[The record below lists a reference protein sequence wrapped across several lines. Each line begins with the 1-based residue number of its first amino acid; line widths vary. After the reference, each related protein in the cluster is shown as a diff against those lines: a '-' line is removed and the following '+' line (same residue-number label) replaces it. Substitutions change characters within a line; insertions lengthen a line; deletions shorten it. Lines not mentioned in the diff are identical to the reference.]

1 MKILKKIE
9 IIKILICIVI
19 TSFVGCGGGGGGGSN
34 TTIRPTPNVPN
45 INVPNVI
52 DKNSGYDIKYKINN
66 ENTLNSNFSL
76 NGDKVVGIYGEKI
89 NFSGILKIDD
99 TRPKNEENE
108 NLKTL
113 NNFSF
118 GIFSEDGQLNNKG
131 EIKLSG
137 DKVVGF
143 FGNNSDITN
152 NGEISSISSNKVTGI
167 FSTGSKGITRNNGD
181 INLIGK
187 NEVVGLYSDNS
198 SGVNNGTINLSSKNF
213 TVGMIAFGKDGAVVN
228 NNKIFINSQNK
239 GYGMIAGNG
248 AKAIN
253 NGMITINNK
262 GYGMVA
268 FNGGYALNERNAI
281 INLGSN
287 AFGAMIADGEN
298 SIIENRGVINIDKN
312 NIFIKEGKELQAI
325 NGGKIINSGII
336 NKEGNIDLN
345 MNEGIYS
352 IKTEIDGNYGKIQS
366 QSLNIDG
373 NLEINTGI
381 VKGSYKDEYLLKNI
395 FVADKID
402 IGKDLNINSDS
413 LLYDTKLEANE
424 EGNID
429 GILIRNDKELSD
441 FVKEDLKKTANIF
454 TKYFDEEKYISLD
467 EYSKNIIDRIDITD
481 KNSLEK
487 NLSDLTPSLY
497 VNRRYEILQLKD
509 LFQEKRREAI
519 EGIKDNEY
527 NFTILED
534 YYKVNSKDGIEGYK
548 NITSGFVA
556 TKSLEKN
563 KYLSFGYS
571 YSDVDYNG
579 DEKGKINTIHIG
591 MDKMF
596 KIDENILKIGGSG
609 EYNFHKNQREF
620 SEIGID
626 SKFKSYGVSS
636 YGEISKKYDNKI
648 ELEPFIR
655 FELGYYEAESFEE
668 NINNFIIDIEKDN
681 ILFAKPEIGIKL
693 NKKLEKLNLYS
704 NIKYSYGIN
713 RGKDKV
719 EYRYKN
725 LNEVSNFESDYSE
738 GKSLDIK
745 LGTNYTNEKFD
756 FNFNLGK
763 SFENRDKEYIELN
776 IGYRF

>member
-45 INVPNVI
+45 INIPNVI
-52 DKNSGYDIKYKINN
+52 DKNSGYGIKYKINN

-76 NGDKVVGIYGEKI
+76 SGDKVVGIYGEKI

-99 TRPKNEENE
+99 TRPINEENE

-152 NGEISSISSNKVTGI
+152 NGEISSISSNKVIGI

-312 NIFIKEGKELQAI
+312 NTFIKEGKELQAI

-571 YSDVDYNG
+571 YSDVDYKG

-636 YGEISKKYDNKI
+636 YGEISKQYTNKI
-648 ELEPFIR
+648 EFEPFIR
-655 FELGYYEAESFEE
+655 FELGYYETESFEE

-681 ILFAKPEIGIKL
+681 ILFVKPEIGIKL

>member
-9 IIKILICIVI
+9 IIKILICIVV

-34 TTIRPTPNVPN
+34 ATIRPTPNVPN

-52 DKNSGYDIKYKINN
+52 DKNSGYDIKYKINT
-66 ENTLNSNFSL
+66 ENTLNDNFSL
-76 NGDKVVGIYGEKI
+76 KGDKIVGIYGEKI

-99 TRPKNEENE
+99 TRLINEENE

-131 EIKLSG
+131 ELKLSG
-137 DKVVGF
+137 DKIVGF

-152 NGEISSISSNKVTGI
+152 NGEISSIFSNKVIGI
-167 FSTGSKGITRNNGD
+167 FSIGSKGIIRNNGD

-187 NEVVGLYSDNS
+187 KEVVGLYSDNS
-198 SGVNNGTINLSSKNF
+198 SGINNGTINLSSKNF
-213 TVGMIAFGKDGAVVN
+213 AVGIITFGKDGAVVN

-239 GYGMIAGNG
+239 GYGMVAGNG
-248 AKAIN
+248 AKAVN
-253 NGMITINNK
+253 NGTITINNK

-287 AFGAMIADGEN
+287 AFGAMISDGKN
-298 SIIENRGVINIDKN
+298 SMVENRGIINIDKN
-312 NIFIKEGKELQAI
+312 NTFIKEGKELQAI
-325 NGGKIINSGII
+325 NGGKIINGGII
-336 NKEGNIDLN
+336 NKVGNIDLN

-366 QSLNIDG
+366 QSLSIDG

-381 VKGSYKDEYLLKNI
+381 VKRSYKDEYLLKNI

-402 IGKDLNINSDS
+402 IGKNLNINSDS

-424 EGNID
+424 KGNID
-429 GILIRNDKELSD
+429 GILIRNNKELSD

-467 EYSKNIIDRIDITD
+467 EYSKNIIDRIDIND

-487 NLSDLTPSLY
+487 NLSDLTPSIY

-509 LFQEKRREAI
+509 LFQEKRIEAI

-534 YYKVNSKDGIEGYK
+534 YYKINSKDGIEGYK
-548 NITSGFVA
+548 NITSGFLA

-571 YSDVDYNG
+571 YSDIDYDG

-591 MDKMF
+591 MDKIF
-596 KIDENILKIGGSG
+596 EIDENILKIGGSG

-655 FELGYYEAESFEE
+655 FELGYYETESFEE

-725 LNEVSNFESDYSE
+725 INEVYNLESNYSE

-745 LGTNYTNEKFD
+745 LGTNYINEKFD

-776 IGYRF
+776 IGYKF